1 MNGQKRNES
10 FAFGMKIRALYI
22 HTRNDNGTNMHTTRT
37 ALEERIKEKKI
48 YKFKL
53 YYTKT

>member
-37 ALEERIKEKKI
+37 ALEERIKEKNI
-48 YKFKL
+48 
-53 YYTKT
+53 